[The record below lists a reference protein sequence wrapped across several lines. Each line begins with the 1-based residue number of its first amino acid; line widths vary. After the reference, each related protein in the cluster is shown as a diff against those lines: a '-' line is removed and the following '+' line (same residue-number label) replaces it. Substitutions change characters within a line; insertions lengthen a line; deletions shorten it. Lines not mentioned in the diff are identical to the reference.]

1 MQKNEEDTPLVVGE
15 SERSWKTKLGRPQKF
30 DPELAI
36 RIMEEEIDK
45 HIRERNKEGRYFEML
60 PTNENGGVTLRGK
73 PFMTV
78 GTVALMCGVSTQ
90 AFLLN
95 VNDKN
100 EDGSIKNAQLFESYQ
115 RFKDLGQ
122 IKLIEGGAAG
132 AYSSNYVSFVGNV
145 NYGLIP
151 KNQVEQTVEI
161 KSMDKIYQNL
171 DQIYGKEL
179 QRQEEEKQTMVER
192 KAMLDAIGDNE

>member
-1 MQKNEEDTPLVVGE
+1 MNDKKVSDKQKNTMLWE
-15 SERSWKTKLGRPQKF
+15 TKRGRPQKF

-36 RIMEEEIDK
+36 QIMEEEIDK
-45 HIRERNKEGRYFEML
+45 YIRERNREGRYFEML
-60 PTNENGGVTLRGK
+60 PINDNGGVTLRGK

-90 AFLLN
+90 AFLMN
-95 VNDKN
+95 INAKND
-100 EDGSIKNAQLFESYQ
+100 DGSLKNAQLFESYQ

-122 IKLIEGGAAG
+122 IRLLEGGAAG
-132 AYSSNYVSFVGNV
+132 AYSPNYVAFVGNV

-161 KSMDKIYQNL
+161 KSMDKVYQNL
-171 DQIYGKEL
+171 DKIYQTEL
-179 QRQEEEKQTMVER
+179 DRQTQEKQAMIER
-192 KAMLDAIGDNE
+192 KAILDAMEEE